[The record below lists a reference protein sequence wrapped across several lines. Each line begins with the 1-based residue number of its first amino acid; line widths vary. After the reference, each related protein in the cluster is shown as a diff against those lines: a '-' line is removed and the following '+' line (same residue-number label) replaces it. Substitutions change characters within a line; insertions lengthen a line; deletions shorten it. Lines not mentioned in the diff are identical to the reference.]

1 MSILIK
7 DEYQRLTV
15 DSKVANRLNEIDN
28 QITTLQDEENLL
40 RHQILEEMQAN
51 NIDKCK
57 SAGLIFTQ
65 VFPKDKVEF
74 DQEKFVREV
83 NDDVIMSFSQIEESK
98 EFNLEKFMSENPEL
112 YNKYVE
118 TKTNVI
124 VDTKALQKALPIVF
138 DRYATVIKNEKPST
152 LRITVDKKGE

>member
-1 MSILIK
+1 MSVLIK
-7 DEYQRLTV
+7 NEKQRLTV
-15 DSKVANRLNEIDN
+15 ESKVAKRLNEIDN
-28 QITTLQDEENLL
+28 EIAALQDEENSL

-51 NIDKCK
+51 NIDRCK
-57 SAGLIFTQ
+57 SEGLIFTQ

-74 DQEKFVREV
+74 NQEKFVNEA
-83 NDDVIMSFSQIEESK
+83 DDDIIMSFSQIEETK

-118 TKTNVI
+118 TKTNLI

-138 DRYATVIKNEKPST
+138 DRYTTVIPNEKPST
-152 LRITVDKKGE
+152 LRITADKKGE